1 MLSRPIPPPELPR
14 GYSNETWAR
23 HMPGTCGYMIYMAW
37 VPVSSYSGPRKL
49 QPHKIA
55 PARVCGLSGGVLKGP
70 YCAVRPNK
78 PRPHGPDW
86 PYIKNAVCRINIAHA
101 GSKFQVYK
109 IGPAPGHT
117 HNHAKFGVCA
127 SGGRQETAR
136 HRAQALISPGT
147 GPCWAQH
154 PS

>member
-1 MLSRPIPPPELPR
+1 
-14 GYSNETWAR
+14 
-23 HMPGTCGYMIYMAW
+23 MPGTCGYIIYPAK
-37 VPVSSYSGPRKL
+37 VPVSSYRGPRKP

-86 PYIKNAVCRINIAHA
+86 PYIKTAVCRINIAHA
-101 GSKFQVYK
+101 AAKFQ
-109 IGPAPGHT
+109 
-117 HNHAKFGVCA
+117 AKFGVFA

-136 HRAQALISPGT
+136 YGAQALINPGT

>member
-1 MLSRPIPPPELPR
+1 
-14 GYSNETWAR
+14 
-23 HMPGTCGYMIYMAW
+23 MPGTCGYIIYPDK
-37 VPVSSYSGPRKL
+37 VPVSSYRGPRKP

-101 GSKFQVYK
+101 AAKFQ
-109 IGPAPGHT
+109 
-117 HNHAKFGVCA
+117 AKFGVFA
-127 SGGRQETAR
+127 SGERQETAR
-136 HRAQALISPGT
+136 YGAQAQINPGT
-147 GPCWAQH
+147 GPSWAQH